1 MRWKLAVSRKVGC
14 KIMSTEKKVE
24 LLVFSSQ
31 LEQLSWVSALE
42 NLLEHNKSSQV
53 YIVGGA
59 LRNALL
65 GITKKSFDMDL
76 LVDPKSDS
84 KLVAEQL
91 SKSLH
96 CSYFELDAERAT
108 FRITLENAQIDING
122 IRGQELMDDL
132 FLRDFSVDALC
143 LPLDNFIKI
152 LHRGETRMPVL
163 NYFQGIED
171 LRLRKIR
178 IHNPSSFKDDPLRLL
193 RAYRLAGEIE
203 GFIDEFTI
211 EQITTDRELLFRVSG
226 ERIRD
231 EWMKILAFPDSSS
244 WLQLM
249 DKSSLLSIVFPF
261 LENFRPMDEAYTND
275 LQVRKHTLETLQYL
289 EQIILRIRKHDFP
302 HSPKLLQLLDQS
314 FSPERSNEVLLKL
327 ASLLHDIGKP
337 DTLSIEN
344 ERLRFFHHEEN
355 GAEKALL
362 YLKDLKLSNKETEF
376 IEHLI
381 LEHMRPH
388 QLSNAEEVSDRAKY
402 RFFRDLSEEGP
413 FLLLLALADAYA
425 TKRIPMGTLTQ
436 YEAFVSD
443 MLDYGFKENLKQVT
457 PLMDGNGVMN
467 LLGIEPSPQVGH
479 ILASLLEAQHL
490 NRVSNRKEAE
500 EFILQWLKNPDDP
513 FSL

>member
-1 MRWKLAVSRKVGC
+1 
-14 KIMSTEKKVE
+14 
-24 LLVFSSQ
+24 
-31 LEQLSWVSALE
+31 
-42 NLLEHNKSSQV
+42 
-53 YIVGGA
+53 
-59 LRNALL
+59 
-65 GITKKSFDMDL
+65 
-76 LVDPKSDS
+76 
-84 KLVAEQL
+84 
-91 SKSLH
+91 
-96 CSYFELDAERAT
+96 
-108 FRITLENAQIDING
+108 
-122 IRGQELMDDL
+122 
-132 FLRDFSVDALC
+132 
-143 LPLDNFIKI
+143 
-152 LHRGETRMPVL
+152 
-163 NYFQGIED
+163 
-171 LRLRKIR
+171 
-178 IHNPSSFKDDPLRLL
+178 
-193 RAYRLAGEIE
+193 
-203 GFIDEFTI
+203 
-211 EQITTDRELLFRVSG
+211 
-226 ERIRD
+226 
-231 EWMKILAFPDSSS
+231 
-244 WLQLM
+244 
-249 DKSSLLSIVFPF
+249 
-261 LENFRPMDEAYTND
+261 
-275 LQVRKHTLETLQYL
+275 
-289 EQIILRIRKHDFP
+289 
-302 HSPKLLQLLDQS
+302 
-314 FSPERSNEVLLKL
+314 
-327 ASLLHDIGKP
+327 LHDIGKP